1 MVAEGNYAIFKR
13 APILWVHPS
22 DVKRAMIHSMTG
34 YATANRTLSLC
45 RMNVELRAVNSRY
58 LDLTFRLPE
67 ELRPIESQLRELL
80 MGRVQRGKLEC
91 RVSVSDLPAEQR
103 MLMVNRDLVTRLANA
118 AREVQQLA
126 PDATPLSV
134 ADILRWPEVIGEPDL
149 SLDEL
154 GAACIALVSETAD
167 EFNASRRREG
177 EKLAQVILERAQR
190 MQELVTEIAPK
201 VPQLVKSYGER
212 LTARLA
218 EAALS
223 PDDDRM
229 RQEIVLFAAKIDVDE
244 ELARLQAHIKEL
256 QHVLAKGGAVGRR
269 LDFLMQEFNREAN
282 TLGSKS
288 VDIDSTQVAV
298 ELKVLIEQMREQVQ
312 NIE

>member
-1 MVAEGNYAIFKR
+1 
-13 APILWVHPS
+13 
-22 DVKRAMIHSMTG
+22 MIYSMTG
-34 YATANRTLSLC
+34 YASAMRTLSRC
-45 RMNVELRAVNSRY
+45 RMSVELRAVNSRY
-58 LDLTFRLPE
+58 LDISFRLPE

-80 MGRVQRGKLEC
+80 MAKVQRGKLEC
-91 RVSVSDLPAEQR
+91 RVNLNDLPAEQR
-103 MLMVNRDLVTRLANA
+103 TLNVNRDLVTRLGNA
-118 AREVQQLA
+118 AREVQQLL
-126 PDATPLSV
+126 PDASPLSV
-134 ADILRWPEVIGEPDL
+134 ADVLRWPDVIGEPDV

-154 GAACIALVSETAD
+154 GGACIALVSEVAD
-167 EFNASRRREG
+167 EFNASRAREG
-177 EKLAQVILERAQR
+177 GKLAQVILERAQR
-190 MQELVTEIAPK
+190 MQELVAEIAPK
-201 VPQLVKSYGER
+201 TPTLVKAYGEK
-212 LTARLA
+212 LSARLA

-229 RQEIVLFAAKIDVDE
+229 RQEIVLFASKIDVDE
-244 ELARLQAHIKEL
+244 ELARLGAHVKEL

-288 VDIDSTQVAV
+288 ADLESTQVAV